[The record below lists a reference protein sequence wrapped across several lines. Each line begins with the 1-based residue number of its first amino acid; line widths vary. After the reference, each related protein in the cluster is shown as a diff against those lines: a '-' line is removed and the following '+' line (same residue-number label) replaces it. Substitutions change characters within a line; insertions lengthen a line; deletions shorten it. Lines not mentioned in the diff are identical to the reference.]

1 MLFASS
7 EAVLT
12 IEDPNLHPMG
22 KATAIFLLFTCLL
35 GFLNGLDYASPE
47 DGLVRPD
54 EFVYRLALTAP
65 DDTATFRG
73 SVVDDEGQP
82 MVNAT
87 VYLSWL
93 DDATDV
99 GFGENLT
106 DDAGAFSF
114 EKLDPGLIR
123 VDIIVERDDHRDVF
137 SNRVLLSPPALI
149 EPIGFTTIDFTF
161 PSSDT
166 FAAQPCEREVGECE
180 IRTVDRTPS
189 QMDHPLMDPT
199 AATGYVLVGFGFMG
213 VALYRSRLRRMGA
226 QIRFNRAFANL
237 IRFGVF
243 HHGPL
248 LECVHLQFACVHSD
262 LRHPSTQ
269 GAACSAVRRCVARIK
284 RYPLLTHCCKGP
296 ACNYSSSWLVWTCS
310 SITTESGSQLYNNSS
325 YVVANSSNIVSDFM
339 REQILQET
347 KNSLM
352 GEDSTKSQKYYLC

>member
-1 MLFASS
+1 MSGDDADDATYLDEVVEETPVLFASS

-22 KATAIFLLFTCLL
+22 EATAIFLLFTCLL

-47 DGLVRPD
+47 EGLVRPD

-99 GFGENLT
+99 WVSEENLT

-213 VALYRSRLRRMGA
+213 VALIAAGFAAWALKSGSIVLLRTSSVLAFFTMGHYWSA
-226 QIRFNRAFANL
+226 CIFGLLAFILTFA
-237 IRFGVF
+237 IPRRRV
-243 HHGPL
+243 PL
-248 LECVHLQFACVHSD
+248 LQ
-262 LRHPSTQ
+262 P
-269 GAACSAVRRCVARIK
+269 
-284 RYPLLTHCCKGP
+284 
-296 ACNYSSSWLVWTCS
+296 
-310 SITTESGSQLYNNSS
+310 
-325 YVVANSSNIVSDFM
+325 
-339 REQILQET
+339 
-347 KNSLM
+347 
-352 GEDSTKSQKYYLC
+352 

>member
-1 MLFASS
+1 MSGDDADDATYLDEVVEESPVLFASS

-47 DGLVRPD
+47 EGLVRPD
-54 EFVYRLALTAP
+54 EFVYRVGLTAP

-99 GFGENLT
+99 WVSEENLT

-123 VDIIVERDDHRDVF
+123 VDIIVERDEHRDVF

-213 VALYRSRLRRMGA
+213 VALIAAGFAAWALKSGSIVLLRPSSVLAFFTMGPYWSA
-226 QIRFNRAFANL
+226 CIFGLLAFILTFA
-237 IRFGVF
+237 IPRRRV
-243 HHGPL
+243 PL
-248 LECVHLQFACVHSD
+248 LQ
-262 LRHPSTQ
+262 P
-269 GAACSAVRRCVARIK
+269 
-284 RYPLLTHCCKGP
+284 
-296 ACNYSSSWLVWTCS
+296 
-310 SITTESGSQLYNNSS
+310 
-325 YVVANSSNIVSDFM
+325 
-339 REQILQET
+339 
-347 KNSLM
+347 
-352 GEDSTKSQKYYLC
+352 

>member
-1 MLFASS
+1 MSGDDADDATYLDEVVEETPVLFASS

-47 DGLVRPD
+47 EGLVRPD

-93 DDATDV
+93 DDASDV
-99 GFGENLT
+99 WVSEENLT

-114 EKLDPGLIR
+114 ERLDPGLIR

-213 VALYRSRLRRMGA
+213 VALIAAGFAAWALKSGSIVLLRTSSVLAFFTMGHYWSA
-226 QIRFNRAFANL
+226 CIFGLLAFILTFA
-237 IRFGVF
+237 IPRRRV
-243 HHGPL
+243 PL
-248 LECVHLQFACVHSD
+248 LQ
-262 LRHPSTQ
+262 P
-269 GAACSAVRRCVARIK
+269 
-284 RYPLLTHCCKGP
+284 
-296 ACNYSSSWLVWTCS
+296 
-310 SITTESGSQLYNNSS
+310 
-325 YVVANSSNIVSDFM
+325 
-339 REQILQET
+339 
-347 KNSLM
+347 
-352 GEDSTKSQKYYLC
+352 

>member
-1 MLFASS
+1 MSGDDADDATYLDEVVEESPVLFASS

-47 DGLVRPD
+47 EGLVRPD

-99 GFGENLT
+99 WVSEENLT

-123 VDIIVERDDHRDVF
+123 VDIIVERDEHRDVF

-213 VALYRSRLRRMGA
+213 VALIAAGFAAWALKSGSIVLLRTSSVLAFFTMGHYWSA
-226 QIRFNRAFANL
+226 CIFGLLAFILTFA
-237 IRFGVF
+237 IPRRRV
-243 HHGPL
+243 PL
-248 LECVHLQFACVHSD
+248 LQ
-262 LRHPSTQ
+262 P
-269 GAACSAVRRCVARIK
+269 
-284 RYPLLTHCCKGP
+284 
-296 ACNYSSSWLVWTCS
+296 
-310 SITTESGSQLYNNSS
+310 
-325 YVVANSSNIVSDFM
+325 
-339 REQILQET
+339 
-347 KNSLM
+347 
-352 GEDSTKSQKYYLC
+352 

>member
-1 MLFASS
+1 MSEGGDEEATYLDEVVEEAPVLFASS

-47 DGLVRPD
+47 EGLVRPD

-73 SVVDDEGQP
+73 NVVDDDGQP

-99 GFGENLT
+99 WVSEENLT
-106 DDAGAFSF
+106 DNSGAFSF

-213 VALYRSRLRRMGA
+213 VALIAAGFAAWALKSGSIVLLRTSSVLAFFTMGHYWSA
-226 QIRFNRAFANL
+226 CIFGLLAFILTFA
-237 IRFGVF
+237 IPRRRV
-243 HHGPL
+243 PL
-248 LECVHLQFACVHSD
+248 LQ
-262 LRHPSTQ
+262 P
-269 GAACSAVRRCVARIK
+269 
-284 RYPLLTHCCKGP
+284 
-296 ACNYSSSWLVWTCS
+296 
-310 SITTESGSQLYNNSS
+310 
-325 YVVANSSNIVSDFM
+325 
-339 REQILQET
+339 
-347 KNSLM
+347 
-352 GEDSTKSQKYYLC
+352 

>member
-1 MLFASS
+1 MSGDDADDATYLDEVVEETPVLFASS

-47 DGLVRPD
+47 EGLVRPD

-99 GFGENLT
+99 WVSAENLT

-213 VALYRSRLRRMGA
+213 VALIAAGFAAWALKSGSIVLLRTSSVLAFFTMGHYWSA
-226 QIRFNRAFANL
+226 CIFGLLAFILTFA
-237 IRFGVF
+237 IPRRRV
-243 HHGPL
+243 PL
-248 LECVHLQFACVHSD
+248 LQ
-262 LRHPSTQ
+262 P
-269 GAACSAVRRCVARIK
+269 
-284 RYPLLTHCCKGP
+284 
-296 ACNYSSSWLVWTCS
+296 
-310 SITTESGSQLYNNSS
+310 
-325 YVVANSSNIVSDFM
+325 
-339 REQILQET
+339 
-347 KNSLM
+347 
-352 GEDSTKSQKYYLC
+352 

>member
-1 MLFASS
+1 MSGDDADDATYLDEVVEETPVLFASS

-47 DGLVRPD
+47 EGLVRPD

-99 GFGENLT
+99 WVSEENLT
-106 DDAGAFSF
+106 DHAGAFSF

-123 VDIIVERDDHRDVF
+123 VDIIVVRDDHRDVF

-213 VALYRSRLRRMGA
+213 VALIAAGFAAWALKSGSIVLLRTSSVLAFFTMGHYWSA
-226 QIRFNRAFANL
+226 CIFGLLAFILTFA
-237 IRFGVF
+237 IPRRRV
-243 HHGPL
+243 PL
-248 LECVHLQFACVHSD
+248 LQ
-262 LRHPSTQ
+262 P
-269 GAACSAVRRCVARIK
+269 
-284 RYPLLTHCCKGP
+284 
-296 ACNYSSSWLVWTCS
+296 
-310 SITTESGSQLYNNSS
+310 
-325 YVVANSSNIVSDFM
+325 
-339 REQILQET
+339 
-347 KNSLM
+347 
-352 GEDSTKSQKYYLC
+352 

>member
-1 MLFASS
+1 MSGDDADDATYLDEVVEESPVLFASS

-47 DGLVRPD
+47 EGLVRPD

-99 GFGENLT
+99 WVSEENLT

-123 VDIIVERDDHRDVF
+123 VDIIVERDEHRDVF

-189 QMDHPLMDPT
+189 QKDHPLMDPT

-213 VALYRSRLRRMGA
+213 VALIAAGFAAWALKSGSIVLLRTSSVLAFFTMGHYWSA
-226 QIRFNRAFANL
+226 CIFGLLAFILTFA
-237 IRFGVF
+237 IPRRRV
-243 HHGPL
+243 PL
-248 LECVHLQFACVHSD
+248 LQ
-262 LRHPSTQ
+262 P
-269 GAACSAVRRCVARIK
+269 
-284 RYPLLTHCCKGP
+284 
-296 ACNYSSSWLVWTCS
+296 
-310 SITTESGSQLYNNSS
+310 
-325 YVVANSSNIVSDFM
+325 
-339 REQILQET
+339 
-347 KNSLM
+347 
-352 GEDSTKSQKYYLC
+352 

>member
-1 MLFASS
+1 MSEDDADDATYLDEVVEETPVLFASS

-47 DGLVRPD
+47 EGLVRPD

-99 GFGENLT
+99 WVSEENLP

-213 VALYRSRLRRMGA
+213 VALIAAGFAAWALKSGSIVLLRTSSVLAFFTMGHYWSA
-226 QIRFNRAFANL
+226 CIFGLLAFILTFA
-237 IRFGVF
+237 IPRRRV
-243 HHGPL
+243 PL
-248 LECVHLQFACVHSD
+248 LQ
-262 LRHPSTQ
+262 P
-269 GAACSAVRRCVARIK
+269 
-284 RYPLLTHCCKGP
+284 
-296 ACNYSSSWLVWTCS
+296 
-310 SITTESGSQLYNNSS
+310 
-325 YVVANSSNIVSDFM
+325 
-339 REQILQET
+339 
-347 KNSLM
+347 
-352 GEDSTKSQKYYLC
+352 